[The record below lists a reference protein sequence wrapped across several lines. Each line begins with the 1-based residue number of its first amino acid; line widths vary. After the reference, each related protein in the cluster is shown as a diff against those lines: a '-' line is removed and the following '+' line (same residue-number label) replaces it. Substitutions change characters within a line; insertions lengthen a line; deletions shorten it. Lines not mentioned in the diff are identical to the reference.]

1 MAAPVRRV
9 SPLKPG
15 LTGARN
21 WATAQVRAASY
32 TRKGFWRLTLS
43 ILFIVFSIG
52 FLGLWLGGFLPDAH
66 QSSQN
71 FVKNRLSAMG
81 FVVERVDVMGEG
93 RLRESDV
100 VQALGVMPGDYLFD
114 LDIKAAQKRVENLS
128 WVERAIVRRLW
139 PDRIVVQIIERKP
152 YALWQNEET
161 LHLVDKEG
169 GVIALATSDDYSVL
183 PLIVGTGA
191 PENFSKIQDIL
202 IRYPRLEKRTYA
214 MVHYDTG
221 RWDVVLNEGDLRVKL
236 PSKDIHQSLQRLK
249 ALQSRTQLLDRDI
262 SVIDLRLSDRI
273 SLSPSADEPV

>member
-43 ILFIVFSIG
+43 ILFIVFTIA
-52 FLGLWLGGFLPDAH
+52 FLGLWLGGFLPDAR

-71 FVKNRLSAMG
+71 FVKNRLSSLG

-100 VQALGVMPGDYLFD
+100 VQALGVVPGDYLFD
-114 LDIKAAQKRVENLS
+114 LDISAAQKRVENLS
-128 WVERAIVRRLW
+128 WVERAVVRRLW

-161 LHLVDKEG
+161 LHLVDKDG
-169 GVIALATSDDYSVL
+169 GVIALASNDDVSGL
-183 PLIVGTGA
+183 PLIVGAEA
-191 PENFSKIQDIL
+191 PENFSEIHDVLGQ
-202 IRYPRLEKRTYA
+202 YPNLETRAYA
-214 MVHYDTG
+214 MVHYNTG
-221 RWDVVLNEGDLRVKL
+221 RWDLILNEGDLKIKL
-236 PSKDIHQSLQRLK
+236 PSKNIHSSLQKLGV
-249 ALQSRTQLLDRDI
+249 LQSRTRILDREI
-262 SVIDLRLSDRI
+262 SVIDLRLPDRI
-273 SLSPSADEPV
+273 SLSPIASEPV